1 MGKTKMTTQYKASV
15 IIPVKN
21 GGALFKDVLKAV
33 LGQKLEGGF
42 EVLVIDSGST
52 DGSLEFTQKL
62 AETNE
67 NLRCHKLPPK
77 EFGHGKTRNL
87 GAELTTGRYIAF
99 ITHDAL
105 PYNDQWLEKI
115 TEPMETD
122 SGVAGVFGKHLPYED
137 ADIFEKD
144 NLKRHFENFG
154 TEMTIFSIED
164 KERYKNDEAY
174 RHFLCFYSDNCSC
187 MRRSVWE
194 KIPYEDVN
202 FAEDQIWA
210 KTILE
215 AGYKKAY
222 APDAV
227 VYHSH
232 RYPTKELFMRYY
244 DDYKNLYKIYKYR
257 PVKSFVLL
265 PVHILRHVRSDYR
278 FLKTITIPRNE
289 KKKWLKY
296 SIIKNIMRYTGGYFG
311 VAGANSD
318 FMDRLF
324 SRDFRIRGGK

>member
-1 MGKTKMTTQYKASV
+1 MDNICKASV

-21 GGALFKDVLKAV
+21 GGELYKKVLRKV
-33 LGQKLEGGF
+33 LQQELDGYF

-52 DGSLEFTQKL
+52 DGSLEFTEEL
-62 AETNE
+62 ALKNS
-67 NLRCHKLPPK
+67 NISCHRLDPK

-87 GAELTTGRYIAF
+87 GASLTSGEYIAF

-105 PYNDQWLEKI
+105 PYDNYWLAKI
-115 TEPMETD
+115 IEPMEKD
-122 SGVAGVFGKHLPYED
+122 ISVAGVFGRHLPYDD

-154 TEMTIFSIED
+154 SEMTVFSIED
-164 KERYKNDEAY
+164 KERYESDESY
-174 RHFLCFYSDNCSC
+174 RHFLCFYSDNSSC
-187 MRRSVWE
+187 MRRSIWE
-194 KIPYEDVN
+194 KFPYENVN

-222 APDAV
+222 APHSL

-232 RYPTKELFMRYY
+232 RYPNKELFMRFY
-244 DDYKNLYKIYKYR
+244 DDYKNLYKIYGYK
-257 PVKSFVLL
+257 PVKSIFLL
-265 PVHILRHVRSDYR
+265 PAHIIRHLRSDYR
-278 FLKTITIPRNE
+278 FLKTLSIPRDE
-289 KKKWLKY
+289 KKMWLKY